1 MPFDSFSPRLKQVAI
16 AGQKYL
22 TGRFGRNGLKIDVEI
37 HSSIAWRPTIQLR
50 PSRALIVAA
59 EVSDSLYPSA
69 LKIAAHDIL
78 RYDFPISVYL
88 ICPLEVYMAD
98 KGQKTTGELRR
109 HGFGILTADELGNV
123 SAQGP
128 CIPLAQ
134 CLADDDVDFS
144 GLTPKV
150 RVAFRQAL
158 ETYKTNEGQ
167 GLQQAGQIVEAI
179 VRSLAKSAANAGV
192 ISPPTPGVPLA
203 QVIDEMYVTN
213 GFKNDR
219 ASLGGARD
227 FVKEYRNIASH
238 PADTPRNAII
248 KIRKCKTGILDA
260 LRISKKLL
268 RVIQDKGYRVSI
280 NVT

>member
-1 MPFDSFSPRLKQVAI
+1 MPFDSFSPRLKQVAVS
-16 AGQKYL
+16 GQKYL
-22 TGRFGRNGLKIDVEI
+22 TGRFGRNGLKADVEI
-37 HSSIAWRPTIQLR
+37 DASIAWRPTIQLK

-78 RYDFPISVYL
+78 KYDFPISVYL
-88 ICPLEVYMAD
+88 ICPLEIFMAD
-98 KGQKTTGELRR
+98 RGQKITGDLRR
-109 HGFGILTADELGNV
+109 HGFGILTADEQGNV

-134 CLADDDVDFS
+134 CLSDDEVDFS
-144 GLTPKV
+144 GLTPKA

-158 ETYKTNEGQ
+158 EVYKTNEGQ

-179 VRSLAKSAANAGV
+179 VRSLAKAAAHAGIIPQPAPV
-192 ISPPTPGVPLA
+192 KALA
-203 QVIDEMYVTN
+203 EVIDELYVTN
-213 GFKNDR
+213 AFKNHR

-238 PADTPRNAII
+238 PADTPKNAIN
-248 KIRKCKTGILDA
+248 KIRRCKTGILDA
-260 LRISKKLL
+260 LRISKNLL
-268 RVIQDKGYRVSI
+268 RVMQDKGYRASI